1 MKNKE
6 ELDEETTIADMSF
19 LDRKRIV
26 PRFKSNDEENDSEP
40 LRGSNLWAFIR
51 GTLSATLLIG
61 LIYAIAFGVLI
72 LLMYLYF
79 KR

>member
-26 PRFKSNDEENDSEP
+26 PRVKLNDDNDSEP

>member
-19 LDRKRIV
+19 LDRKRII
-26 PRFKSNDEENDSEP
+26 PRFRNDNESESES

-61 LIYAIAFGVLI
+61 FIYAIVFFIVI
-72 LLMYLYF
+72 LMMYLFF
-79 KR
+79 KNR

>member
-26 PRFKSNDEENDSEP
+26 PRFKSNDDNDSEP

-61 LIYAIAFGVLI
+61 LIYAVVFGVLI